1 MSTHGSAAL
10 SKPVAA
16 LLALL
21 VYSRYSR
28 YSRHS
33 RYSRYSRYSGRGS
46 VEKPVGAQAENV
58 AWLDVHGVCSGA
70 NRAAENRSAC

>member
-21 VYSRYSR
+21 VY
-28 YSRHS
+28 S